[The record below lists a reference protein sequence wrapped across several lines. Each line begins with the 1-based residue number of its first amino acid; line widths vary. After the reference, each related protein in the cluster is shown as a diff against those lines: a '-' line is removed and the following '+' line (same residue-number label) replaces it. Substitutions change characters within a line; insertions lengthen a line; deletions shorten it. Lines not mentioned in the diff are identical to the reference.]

1 MLGISLFQM
10 YWRNWKLT
18 LKTLLMEVF
27 SDPTPTSSGNYK
39 AILETLPAEYE
50 CDTPERFDRAQAACP
65 LPSLNPIPYTLAMR
79 RRFGLLALLAAA
91 LTLGVL
97 PAPSQAG
104 YNAPIDLTNP
114 RIVPIY
120 NFNQPNTSNPNSEAG
135 FSGFLY
141 SSRIVFSAAHSEYT
155 INSDGSITNS
165 PETGRYVGLPNSTTT
180 DMKGIVR
187 VSKKII
193 SKTYR
198 YDGATLGDFVIYILE
213 RDLIQAEPVA
223 LLTPEIEKELIASRA
238 EVRMHGYGEYID
250 RCRAGEVAPCS
261 KKDPRT
267 EQPRSLVS
275 ILRTLQEAEGI
286 VGYKRPQLSTAL
298 IIQNGKTGFGC
309 GGDSGGS
316 TTTIYQGKLMY
327 LTTTPNGM
335 NGYACGAPP
344 GYDGFGGIN
353 YSSPVYEFADIIKEA
368 EEYVAGQVALEKAAA
383 DKIAAEKAAIEK
395 ATADKAAAEK
405 AALDKIEADRVAAE
419 KAAADKAAADKAKAK
434 PRTII
439 CIKGK
444 VQKKVTAPNPQCPKG
459 FKKK

>member
-1 MLGISLFQM
+1 M
-10 YWRNWKLT
+10 YWRFSKLT
-18 LKTLLMEVF
+18 VITLLMEVF
-27 SDPTPTSSGNYK
+27 TASTPTSSGNYK

-50 CDTPERFDRAQAACP
+50 CDTPGRFDRAQAACP

-79 RRFGLLALLAAA
+79 RRSGLLALLAAA

-120 NFNQPNTSNPNSEAG
+120 NFNQPNTSNPNAEAA

-155 INSDGSITNS
+155 FNNDGSITNS
-165 PETGRYVGLPNSTTT
+165 PETGRYIGLPNSKTT

-198 YDGATLGDFVIYILE
+198 FDGATLGDFVIYILE
-213 RDLIQAEPVA
+213 KDLIQAEPVA

-250 RCRAGEVAPCS
+250 RCRAGEVVPCS

-286 VGYKRPQLSTAL
+286 VGYQRPQLSKSL

-309 GGDSGGS
+309 SGDSGGS
-316 TTTIYQGKLMY
+316 ITTVYQGKLMY

-335 NGYACGAPP
+335 NGYACGASP
-344 GYDGFGGIN
+344 GHDGFGGIN

-395 ATADKAAAEK
+395 AAADKAAAEK